1 MAYIFS
7 NVKTFSKESKDL
19 AEAIK
24 EYANNVMLEQK
35 GDVKAFASH
44 SKDEMETLIN
54 KAFCDELAK
63 HTGAIPSIDEKDGKT
78 ALQRFANRTT
88 VKEFADEIRD
98 TMIDA
103 ILPILIDNG
112 AIKYFS
118 EVKYADI
125 GDSVTFDIESNAML
139 TVSKADYR
147 RRRINAQK
155 TFDASMTM
163 TGTNHM
169 VTVSD
174 NLFNI
179 LAGRS
184 HIARD
189 VMRAGLAIEKA
200 MLIDAYNAFT
210 GAMSGLSGN
219 LAVANYS
226 EKSLIKL
233 CQTVTAY
240 NQGKKAIIVGTP
252 VALKGVLPA
261 GNYRFTL
268 DSEYVKAGHLFQF
281 NGYDV
286 LPLDQVADPDV
297 NDPYKLLLDD
307 TKIYVVS
314 PASDKIVKM
323 GVFGGVLSNSNDAYD
338 TANKSVNNTLEK
350 SWEVAVVTNSVAGVV
365 NSIG

>member
-1 MAYIFS
+1 
-7 NVKTFSKESKDL
+7 
-19 AEAIK
+19 
-24 EYANNVMLEQK
+24 
-35 GDVKAFASH
+35 
-44 SKDEMETLIN
+44 
-54 KAFCDELAK
+54 
-63 HTGAIPSIDEKDGKT
+63 
-78 ALQRFANRTT
+78 
-88 VKEFADEIRD
+88 
-98 TMIDA
+98 
-103 ILPILIDNG
+103 
-112 AIKYFS
+112 
-118 EVKYADI
+118 
-125 GDSVTFDIESNAML
+125 ML

-200 MLIDAYNAFT
+200 MLVDAYNAFV

-240 NQGKKAIIVGTP
+240 NQGKKAIIVGSP

-297 NDPYKLLLDD
+297 NNPYKLLLDD